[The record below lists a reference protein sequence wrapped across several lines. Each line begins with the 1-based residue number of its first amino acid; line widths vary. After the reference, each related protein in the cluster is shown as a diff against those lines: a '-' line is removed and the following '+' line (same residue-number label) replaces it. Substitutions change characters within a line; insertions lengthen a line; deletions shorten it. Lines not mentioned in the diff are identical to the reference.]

1 MSDYDCCYDHK
12 FVSSESN
19 GRDYPDEYYDEAYDS
34 WLDRQRMEKED
45 EKWTQEHFGKYS
57 R

>member
-34 WLDRQRMEKED
+34 WLDRQRLDNEED
-45 EKWTQEHFGKYS
+45 
-57 R
+57 